1 MRTLPLAVVL
11 LALVLLVAQTTD
23 IDLWIQD
30 GFFDPLSRTWL
41 VDKEA
46 STLAWIFYKGPKLAV
61 VAVGVVL
68 SIAWLLS
75 FKKVFFTTYRAR
87 IGKLLLALMVVPG
100 VISGT
105 KNVTN
110 VHCPWSLERYGGS
123 VPHVPVFSRYP
134 TDFHSERPGKC
145 FPAGHPSGGFAFM
158 MLFFIFQQKKHRLLG
173 LGFGIASGWVL
184 GIYQMLKGAHFF
196 SHVVVSMLV
205 AWILI
210 ESIHLLLASHPF
222 ARFAKWTGTSRDG

>member
-1 MRTLPLAVVL
+1 MRTLPHALVL
-11 LALVLLVAQTTD
+11 LALVLLLAQTTE

-30 GFFDPLSRTWL
+30 RFFDPVNRTWL

-46 STLAWIFYKGPKLAV
+46 GGLGWLFYKGPKLAV
-61 VAVGVVL
+61 LFLGICL
-68 SIAWLLS
+68 LIAWLLS
-75 FKKVFFTTYRAR
+75 FKQIFLTRYRAR

-110 VHCPWSLERYGGS
+110 VHCPWSLERYGGG
-123 VPHVPVFSRYP
+123 VPHVPIFSGYP
-134 TDFHSERPGKC
+134 ADFHAERPGKC

-173 LGFGIASGWVL
+173 LGSGIALGWVL

-196 SHVVVSMLV
+196 SHVMVSMIV
-205 AWILI
+205 AWMLI
-210 ESIHLLLASHPF
+210 EAIHALLESSGAAS
-222 ARFAKWTGTSRDG
+222 SRVSCR